1 MIPTRNIPTI
11 PRDTYQNL
19 PAAYTFVDPQT
30 RGTIADESPRVVFIE
45 VTNHCNL
52 LCETCPRT
60 FTSYEEPQ
68 TLSWENF
75 LKIVEQFPKME
86 RAVLHG
92 IGEPLIN
99 KDLPAAFDEL
109 KSIVVAERLRR
120 DRQPD
125 LSNFVR
131 GLNAEFDKR

>member
-1 MIPTRNIPTI
+1 MIPTSKIPTI

-30 RGTIADESPRVVFIE
+30 RGATAAESPRVIFIE

-86 RAVLHG
+86 RAVLC
-92 IGEPLIN
+92 EPHSN
-99 KDLPAAFDEL
+99 ELP
-109 KSIVVAERLRR
+109 
-120 DRQPD
+120 
-125 LSNFVR
+125 
-131 GLNAEFDKR
+131 NA